1 MKFKSVL
8 FLFLASII
16 LFGFSQQ
23 TNAESQESN
32 VTPSQESYAPDVLN
46 EQLSSSLSTT
56 DAIQQ
61 SAAYAPST
69 WYYTTY
75 RSYVGYPP
83 ATIYVS
89 VENTAVKR
97 RYHGYLTLISTGYAP
112 GNWRTYAGT
121 LYLQG
126 GPYPIPSSLKATDL
140 LVKQEN

>member
-1 MKFKSVL
+1 MELIMKFKSVL

-32 VTPSQESYAPDVLN
+32 VTPSQESYAHDVLN
-46 EQLSSSLSTT
+46 EQLSSNLSTT

-61 SAAYAPST
+61 RAAYAPST

-97 RYHGYLTLISTGYAP
+97 RSHGYLTLF
-112 GNWRTYAGT
+112 
-121 LYLQG
+121 LQAMLQEIG
-126 GPYPIPSSLKATDL
+126 EPTQELSIFKEDL
-140 LVKQEN
+140 ILFHHL

>member
-32 VTPSQESYAPDVLN
+32 DTPSQESYAPDVLN

-61 SAAYAPST
+61 RAAYAPST
-69 WYYTTY
+69 WYYTT
-75 RSYVGYPP
+75 
-83 ATIYVS
+83 
-89 VENTAVKR
+89 VKR

-140 LVKQEN
+140 LVKQDN

>member
-32 VTPSQESYAPDVLN
+32 VTPSQESYAHDVLN
-46 EQLSSSLSTT
+46 EQLSSNLSTT

-61 SAAYAPST
+61 RAAYAPST

-75 RSYVGYPP
+75 RSYVGYPH

-97 RYHGYLTLISTGYAP
+97 RSHGYLTLISTGYAP
-112 GNWRTYAGT
+112 GNGEPTQNSLSSRRTLSYSIIFKSYRLISQAR
-121 LYLQG
+121 
-126 GPYPIPSSLKATDL
+126 
-140 LVKQEN
+140 

>member
-8 FLFLASII
+8 FLFLTSII

-23 TNAESQESN
+23 TNAESQKSN
-32 VTPSQESYAPDVLN
+32 GTPLQEFYAPNVLN

-61 SAAYAPST
+61 RAAYAPST

-97 RYHGYLTLISTGYAP
+97 LYHGYLTLISQAM
-112 GNWRTYAGT
+112 
-121 LYLQG
+121 LQEIG
-126 GPYPIPSSLKATDL
+126 EPTQELSIFKEDL
-140 LVKQEN
+140 ILFLHL

>member
-1 MKFKSVL
+1 MELIMKFKSVL

-32 VTPSQESYAPDVLN
+32 VTPSQESYAHDVLN
-46 EQLSSSLSTT
+46 EQLSSNLSTT

-61 SAAYAPST
+61 RAAYAPST

-89 VENTAVKR
+89 VENTAVER
-97 RYHGYLTLISTGYAP
+97 RSHGYLTLISTGYV
-112 GNWRTYAGT
+112 
-121 LYLQG
+121 LQEIG
-126 GPYPIPSSLKATDL
+126 EPTQELSIFKEDL
-140 LVKQEN
+140 ILFHHL

>member
-1 MKFKSVL
+1 MIRKSALTIVL
-8 FLFLASII
+8 SLFTL
-16 LFGFSQQ
+16 LGFS
-23 TNAESQESN
+23 
-32 VTPSQESYAPDVLN
+32 SYASAETQTSSATTPTVT
-46 EQLSSSLSTT
+46 EQSVTT
-56 DAIQQ
+56 EQPTIESVTSNNIQTL
-61 SAAYAPST
+61 AASAPST

-121 LYLQG
+121 LYLEG
-126 GPYPIPSSLKATDL
+126 GPYPIPAALNPSEEL
-140 LVKQEN
+140 LLQQNQ